1 MEASVQVSVSLPA
14 IYKDSVNDS
23 PIQELKCKGSIL
35 VSKPNIKLTQ
45 SSYSSSHSSA
55 TTIVPEKV
63 KLLVSVANS
72 VNVTETTE
80 VPRAVG
86 VPVR

>member
-1 MEASVQVSVSLPA
+1 MSS
-14 IYKDSVNDS
+14 
-23 PIQELKCKGSIL
+23 GSNEIH
-35 VSKPNIKLTQ
+35 S
-45 SSYSSSHSSA
+45 SSFSYSSSHSSA

-63 KLLVSVANS
+63 KILVSVANS